1 VDHRGRLLVATPLIA
16 DPTFSRTVVFLLA
29 HGRDGAF
36 GLVVNRP
43 AGTLSSEVMPA
54 WEGPVT
60 APGVVFMGGPVTT
73 DMLIGVARVPHGD
86 PPGFQRVLGEIG
98 TIELAEPPA
107 ALADQVTHCR
117 FFAGSAGWA
126 PGQLEDELSEG
137 AWWPVDATPFDLFT
151 EHPED
156 LWGAVLHRQAGEL
169 AWFANYPEDPTDN

>member
-1 VDHRGRLLVATPLIA
+1 MLVATPLIA
-16 DPTFSRTVVFLLA
+16 DPTFARTVVFLLA

-43 AGTLSSEVMPA
+43 AASTAHEVLPD

-60 APGVVFMGGPVTT
+60 APGVVFVGGPVTP
-73 DMLIGVARVPHGD
+73 DLLIGVARVPEGD
-86 PPGFQRVLGEIG
+86 PRGFQRVLGEVG
-98 TIELAEPPA
+98 TIELTDPPPD
-107 ALADQVTHCR
+107 LAGHVTHCR

-126 PGQLEDELSEG
+126 PGQLEDELAEG

-151 EHPED
+151 EDPET
-156 LWGAVLHRQAGEL
+156 LWSSVLRRQPGEL